1 MGNTVTKNGA
11 VVAVNPSSL
20 AEPAGHFDR
29 AVRIGDFLHI
39 SGTSALT
46 NLTGTVEE
54 RILPESFREQ
64 ADATFDNIE
73 KVLVSQ
79 GGTLADIYEIRV
91 TLSDRDLFGPLNEIL
106 KERMPARGFIGS
118 GYVAGF
124 MAPHMKIE
132 VEAHAYLGLT
142 TAGR

>member
-1 MGNTVTKNGA
+1 MGNTGTKNGA
-11 VVAVNPSSL
+11 VVAVNPSTL
-20 AEPAGHFDR
+20 AAPAGHFDR

-46 NLTGTVEE
+46 NLAGAVEE
-54 RILPESFREQ
+54 RILPEGFREQ

-79 GGTLADIYEIRV
+79 GGSLADIYEIRV

-106 KERMPARGFIGS
+106 KERDRKS
-118 GYVAGF
+118 V
-124 MAPHMKIE
+124 
-132 VEAHAYLGLT
+132 V
-142 TAGR
+142 